1 MYSEEDDDEGGYPD
15 SRGQLS
21 DKDLYDD
28 ELPEEE
34 DKGEKIK
41 YELEDTLCLSGES
54 KEKTPPEIP
63 VQKERTPEAIPEIET
78 VPVVQ
83 VSLMDR

>member
-1 MYSEEDDDEGGYPD
+1 MYSEDDDDEGGYPD
-15 SRGQLS
+15 SRDQLS
-21 DKDLYDD
+21 DRDLYDD

-41 YELEDTLCLSGES
+41 CELEDTLYLSGES

-63 VQKERTPEAIPEIET
+63 VQKERTPDATPEIEA

-83 VSLMDR
+83 GALMDR